1 MTTVPPGLSDAWTG
15 VLAGS
20 SSSSSPMPAAE
31 LRRLVARL
39 TALVADTPADP
50 DAARETGAA
59 VAHALVEAHH
69 TEPAALAGT
78 LTVLDE
84 HLSGHVTQ
92 RTLSALRAGLAGGFA
107 QALCERT
114 HGEQELIR
122 QAVLTRHR
130 ADEARFR
137 AVFDNAA
144 QGIGIADGTGRVL
157 ELNARLADMLGAKAT
172 PSPNL
177 NVRDLK
183 QATDPPEYW
192 QAHEEL
198 LAGTR
203 THYNAEKQFTRDD
216 GAIVWTRMRA
226 STVRG
231 PQGEVELLIAVFE
244 DITEHRQMN
253 HRLLHQATHDPLTGL
268 PNRVRL
274 LERLTIL
281 LSDADPGERVGVC
294 SLDLDGFKGV
304 NDTLGHEAGDR
315 LLTTI
320 ARRLT
325 QVIDPERH
333 LVARMG
339 GDEFVILVP
348 HTAGSESV
356 VQVAELVLAAVRRP
370 IILDGHRLTVT
381 ASLGLV
387 ERTAAGTEP
396 NELLRAADITLYWA
410 KADGKGRWALFDQQR
425 SAQEVD
431 RYTLA
436 QALPAALEHGELF
449 LEYQPIIDLADGHAL
464 AMEALVRWDHPVRGL
479 LGPGE
484 FVPLAEETGAIVA
497 LGRWVLGRAVAD
509 AVTWPVGP
517 RGVPPA
523 VAVNLAVRQ
532 VREPGLLAQVQ
543 DALDSVGLP
552 TDRLHLELTESAVM
566 GPEHSGQA
574 ALETLQALAASGVRI
589 AIDDF
594 GTGYSNLAYL
604 HRLPA
609 HTLKIDSSFVAALP
623 LADEPTHDA
632 TEAIVISLITVAHA
646 CGMTVIAEGV
656 ETPAQADRL
665 RELGVEMAQG
675 YHFSRPMPAHRVPT
689 LISTGSHPTPE
700 RASNQPADQPVAAD
714 N

>member
-1 MTTVPPGLSDAWTG
+1 MTT
-15 VLAGS
+15 
-20 SSSSSPMPAAE
+20 AE
-31 LRRLVARL
+31 LRRFVARL
-39 TALVADTPADP
+39 TALVTHAPTDP
-50 DAARETGAA
+50 DPARETGTA
-59 VAHALVEAHH
+59 VAHALVEAHF
-69 TEPAALAGT
+69 TEPVTLAGT
-78 LTVLDE
+78 LAVLDE
-84 HLSGHVTQ
+84 HLSDHVSQ
-92 RTLSALRAGLAGGFA
+92 RTLGALRAGLAAGFA
-107 QALCERT
+107 HALRERT
-114 HGEQELIR
+114 RAEQKLIR
-122 QAVLTRHR
+122 QAALTRHQ

-157 ELNARLADMLGAKAT
+157 ELNARLAEMLGAKAS

-192 QAHEEL
+192 EAHEEL

-216 GAIVWTRMRA
+216 GTIVWTRMRA
-226 STVRG
+226 STVRS
-231 PQGEVELLIAVFE
+231 PQGGVELLIAVFE

-274 LERLTIL
+274 LERLTRL
-281 LSDADPGERVGVC
+281 LDGAAPGERIGVC

-304 NDTLGHEAGDR
+304 NDTLGHEVGDR

-325 QVIDPERH
+325 QVIDPDRH

-348 HTAGSESV
+348 HTAGSDSV
-356 VQVAELVLAAVRRP
+356 VQMAELALAAVRQP
-370 IILDGHRLTVT
+370 IVLDGYRLTVT

-387 ERTAAGTEP
+387 ERAAAGTEP

-410 KADGKGRWALFDQQR
+410 KADGKARWALFDPQR
-425 SAQEVD
+425 SAQDVD
-431 RYTLA
+431 RYTLS

-449 LEYQPIIDLADGHAL
+449 LEYQPIIDLADGHTR
-464 AMEALVRWDHPVRGL
+464 AMEALVRWNHPVRGL

-497 LGRWVLGRAVAD
+497 LGRWVLRRAAAD
-509 AVTWPVGP
+509 AVTWPPGP
-517 RGVPPA
+517 QGAPPA
-523 VAVNLAVRQ
+523 VAVNIAVRQ
-532 VREPGLLAQVQ
+532 VREPGLLAQVR
-543 DALDSVGLP
+543 DALASAGLP

-566 GPEHSGQA
+566 GPEHGGRA
-574 ALETLQALAASGVRI
+574 ALETLEELAASGVRI

-656 ETPAQADRL
+656 ETLAQADRL

-675 YHFSRPMPAHRVPT
+675 YHFSRPVPAHRVAALT
-689 LISTGSHPTPE
+689 TGGVP
-700 RASNQPADQPVAAD
+700 R
-714 N
+714 